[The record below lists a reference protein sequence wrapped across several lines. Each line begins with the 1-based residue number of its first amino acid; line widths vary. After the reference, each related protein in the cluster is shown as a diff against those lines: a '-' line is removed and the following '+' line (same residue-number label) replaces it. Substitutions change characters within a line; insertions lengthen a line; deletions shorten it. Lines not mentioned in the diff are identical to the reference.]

1 MKIVYFDYWTN
12 GIRNF
17 TPINKILQK
26 AGHKTMLFHIGSFR
40 DKHCDKECVIDGL
53 LCRDISYY
61 KTKSLFNALKKIN
74 PDVIVTLNTT
84 YILDRAL
91 VLACKKLNIKTI
103 FMMHGDRSTGND
115 LKIAIERNNYSL
127 KSKIL
132 KSKKYLF
139 TVIPNYIYSS
149 WHYNKWNVLM
159 MKPLKVLWITFKD
172 TSLANF
178 YPPFSDEIIH
188 DKCLVYSNKY
198 ISYYQE
204 LGYNKSQIFVVGN
217 SKYDKLF
224 KLINESFPLELITDN
239 ALNKFLVSGNKYALY
254 LEDSIQEQE
263 DMRNGIG
270 WSYQFLGEHLES
282 ISDRLKKDN
291 IKLVV
296 KLHPNTDL
304 TKIPKFNSDIIFAES
319 DLEHLINYSVF
330 CIGQFSTTINI
341 AVILNKPILIP
352 FWGKCKMLPNHTVKH
367 NVSNLWLRL
376 EDEFDLSIDLKSRKL
391 YKKENIS
398 ILSDCSSE
406 LLYNEIIN

>member
-17 TPINKILQK
+17 IPINKTLTN

-40 DKHCDKECVIDGL
+40 NQQCDKEYITDGI
-53 LCRDISYY
+53 LCRDIKYY
-61 KTKSLFNALKKIN
+61 KTKFLFNALKKIN

-103 FMMHGDRSTGND
+103 FMMHGDRSIGNE
-115 LKIAIERNNYSL
+115 INTTINSSNYSL

-149 WHYNKWNVLM
+149 WHYNKWNIIM
-159 MKPLKVLWITFKD
+159 MKPIKVIWKTFKNP
-172 TSLANF
+172 SLANF
-178 YPPFSDEIIH
+178 YPPFSNEIIH
-188 DKCLVYSNKY
+188 DKCLVYANKY
-198 ISYYQE
+198 ISYYE
-204 LGYNKSQIFVVGN
+204 KLGYNKSQIKVVGN
-217 SKYDKLF
+217 SQYDKLF
-224 KLINESFPLELITDN
+224 QLIKESFPFNLMTN
-239 ALNKFLVSGNKYALY
+239 NVLNKFLVSGNKYALY

-263 DMRNGIG
+263 NLRNGIG

-282 ISDRLKKDN
+282 IANRLKKDN
-291 IKLVV
+291 ITLVV

-319 DLEHLINYSVF
+319 DLEYLINYSVF
-330 CIGQFSTTINI
+330 CIGQYSTTINV

-367 NVSNLWLRL
+367 NVSNLWLKL

-398 ILSDCSSE
+398 ILSNESLD
-406 LLYNEIIN
+406 LLYNEIVN